1 MQEFLGINKAIQ
13 GEVVNNASKLTEIN
27 ESMKKGGK
35 KLKELEDDPTY
46 SEEQKQLY
54 REKLQDLETEKQARL
69 EIIS

>member
-54 REKLQDLETEKQARL
+54 RESYRTWRL
-69 EIIS
+69 KNRQGWK